1 MTGPAFVAACQ
12 QPAQPSLF
20 DYVFFGAF
28 APMPRHVLKRLRPR
42 PLSKQDRA
50 LLCEG
55 GRWRAVDLEI
65 AYAVAWSGEG

>member
-1 MTGPAFVAACQ
+1 MTGPAFVAHRQ

-20 DYVFFGAF
+20 NFVSFGAF
-28 APMPRHVLKRLRPR
+28 APIPRHVPEHLRPR

-50 LLCEG
+50 LLREG

-65 AYAVAWSGEG
+65 AQAISWEGEG